1 MILGEIMSKS
11 NSWESDLLKLVFQN
25 IDAALIG
32 DATGLR
38 GSSTAGVLYL
48 SLHTADPTEGGTQTS
63 SEATYTNYVRVS
75 VARTS
80 GAWTVTTVD
89 VGPSTAANAAQVTFA
104 QAATG
109 SPTNVITHVGV
120 GTASSGTGK
129 LLYSGALAS
138 SLTVSQNITPSFAA
152 GTLVITEE

>member
-1 MILGEIMSKS
+1 MSKS
-11 NSWESDLLKLVFQN
+11 NTWETDLLKLVFQN
-25 IDAALIG
+25 VDAALIG

-48 SLHTADPTEGGTQTS
+48 SLHTADPSEAGSQTT
-63 SEATYTNYVRVS
+63 SEATYTNYTRIS
-75 VARTS
+75 VARGVGT
-80 GAWTVTTVD
+80 WTVTPVD
-89 VGPSTAANAAQVTFA
+89 GGPSFVSNAAQVIFP
-104 QAATG
+104 QAATA

-152 GTLVITEE
+152 GQLVITEE